1 MLFLNKPENV
11 ITKVQIYKKGIQT
24 EPLIW
29 TRLDSINNQLLV
41 DADWRIKAI
50 CKLG

>member
-41 DADWRIKAI
+41 DANWRIKAI